1 MAGARYG
8 ARAKAYSACHAVW
21 DVSRRILGAG
31 HWWGH
36 KGPRAVEMVRLI
48 AAGAEL
54 AKDVL
59 EPSADWPVVPPMLGA
74 LALSLAGAEPPHER
88 EMTRWVRCYGGA
100 IVAQVCSSGARIS
113 YKWSGSVGE
122 LAEVVGSELGARMP
136 AAVLGPAT
144 VGVGP
149 DRDGVVRALTR
160 REQAIAERVGKYWGA
175 GVHRSVLLYGP
186 RGSAKTS
193 LACSV
198 SMQLAGS
205 YLRVPSSAL
214 DEAALE
220 LLSHLRVKA
229 VVIDDLD
236 RHEGNALEL
245 LERLNAVVPLVWV
258 TVNDAG
264 ALDSALTRPGR
275 CDLAIEV
282 SGLDAEARA
291 EVVAAAGLEGVDLGD
306 AGDDLLA
313 AELVELGRRRRV
325 GDLDDPRA
333 AAAELVGRRAA
344 WRSQLRSAG

>member
-1 MAGARYG
+1 MTRNTARYG
-8 ARAKAYSACHAVW
+8 ARAKAYAVCHAVW

-36 KGPRAVEMVRLI
+36 KGPRAVEMVRMI

-54 AKDVL
+54 AKDML

-74 LALSLAGAEPPHER
+74 LALSLSGAEPPHEH

-100 IVAQVCSSGARIS
+100 IVAQVCSSGARVT
-113 YKWSGSVGE
+113 YKCSGSVAD
-122 LAEVVGSELGARMP
+122 LAAAVGTDLVARMP
-136 AAVLGPAT
+136 AAVLGGAAR
-144 VGVGP
+144 VGH
-149 DRDGVVRALTR
+149 DRDGVVRALTS
-160 REQAIAERVGKYWGA
+160 REREIATRVAMYWRA

-193 LACSV
+193 LACSISV
-198 SMQLAGS
+198 QLAGS

-220 LLSHLRVKA
+220 LLSHLRVQA
-229 VVIDDLD
+229 VIIDDLD
-236 RHEGNALEL
+236 RHGGNALEL
-245 LERLNAVVPLVWV
+245 LEQLNAVVPLVWV

-291 EVVAAAGLEGVDLGD
+291 EVVAAAGLDGVDLGE
-306 AGDDLLA
+306 AGDNLLA

-325 GDLDDPRA
+325 GDLANPHA
-333 AAAELVGRRAA
+333 AAAELVARRAS
-344 WRSQLRSAG
+344 WRAQLRDG